1 MRHFV
6 APLQPQRN
14 DQQIGKNELSV
25 VPEPLH
31 VVRDFALPVHGES
44 AHAVQVESSHAVHR
58 ERVHSSACELCGH
71 LFAAPV
77 QDPNIKNNQ
86 EPDTRHRDPAAGL
99 GLAADQGELIL
110 SSDPET
116 RRELHKRLSH
126 VSQGHVPYWAN
137 CEACNRSRRL
147 TPARMRGD
155 RPEKEYQVD
164 QFMYR
169 SRCFIV
175 LVHVLAYAVAVTF
188 RPEGMSGREASTYL
202 EPWLAHFGLSRSGDT
217 KPSFYSDPEPLT
229 ISIAQAL
236 AERYE
241 GHSESF
247 APERHAPVAER
258 AVRTLK
264 GIVSSHELQLRENG
278 VVLGDDPGTL
288 EFLFRYAAHVHNRFA
303 VSVGSTMS
311 PLQKLRGHDHKPQ
324 LTYPFGAVVFAKVSR
339 SSKEEVDAKYAR
351 GVYLGPVLGS
361 TGHQVRVRLDSGETK
376 LIVAPG
382 LKLLYPLRYDA
393 SLLDGA
399 KALEGFVPPLD
410 EERFRELHLPYVPGG
425 GPSKEWVREHG
436 GTPRCPG
443 CSEEATSSRHSV
455 RCVRRY
461 QRWLRDA
468 VDNAL
473 EELDRDPPPAQGPP
487 AKRVRF
493 GDSEVR
499 EFSAPSAPSE
509 GEVEV
514 PQIDAEANDHLSDYE
529 PSLPSDDE
537 GEDDLM
543 GVAEAPKDDRPA
555 IRLLEEMWAC
565 GCVRYVPAPLTAC
578 DVYDLQAFCSLLV
591 DGRSSCDKLPY
602 SCIASLGNVEHEH
615 VEHDVGRLS
624 LGVPVGRS
632 SMSVPVGRSS
642 VDTSLGRSGMSMSVG
657 RSDQSACNGQ
667 DQEREGAYMPI
678 GDRWVWVSRPRV
690 SYDDIDG
697 IQPENKE
704 SWEGM
709 KTEVKAVDSLQIGL
723 LRSRSEVDHY
733 QAENPGCR
741 VIKSRWVLTQK
752 APGLVRA
759 RLVAKDFAHG
769 RPSAWDLGLSSNTAS
784 VEALKLILSRA
795 AKGRMRIWGLDI
807 STAFLFANVVQPT
820 VVELP
825 SSFCLEGGGTAYLIL
840 EKALYGLRSA
850 SLSWQRHLS
859 KIMVGLGLKAS
870 PLEPTLFN
878 GWVQLGQKWTYI
890 IALAYVD
897 DLLIVSDSQ
906 EGVEFIHKSLS
917 AVLKVKVTGRLHEDG
932 QLEFLG
938 RLIKLDGNN
947 ITLGVKP
954 EYVRSVFSAFGW
966 TEKDLAKIK
975 PVATTPD
982 IRALYDAE
990 DPESPSPSLSAEA
1003 AGRFRSCLGKI
1014 GWLTQTR
1021 TDITYFHSM
1030 LSKGQAAPRMVHE
1043 DALRKFLRW
1052 FVGCPLLDQ
1061 IFPAGNGET
1070 LEEEGA
1076 ALVAFCDSNW
1086 GSESSTGRKSTSGG
1100 VIYIVAGSLWFCV
1113 KGYSR
1118 LQTVVALSS
1127 AEAELFAIA
1136 EAAKE
1141 IAGLGQLASHI
1152 WGELTKPLAIYTDS
1166 ASARQIAGMEG
1177 FLRRMRHVDIRLCF
1191 IQDRVHQHELVIN
1204 GVPGEENVSDLLTKN
1219 LNRPQ
1224 TLKHTTTLGLED
1236 IHQVDLCAVPVV
1248 RSCVFLAGLL
1258 NSIFDSTELEWER
1271 FLGLCE
1277 LPTSYGTLLVE
1288 FCTDP
1293 QSSFVTTG
1301 CDYSVFVLPVTLEV
1315 DGTSPETVER
1325 LMSAM
1330 DVARSWG
1337 MKVVL
1342 WSSTPCTGGS
1352 PWQRKHLH
1360 HNPRHQEHLQALFT
1374 VHRKLWKS
1382 WLKLNTHPQVS
1393 VWVME
1398 WPQRCS
1404 YWGWQSTKSFLR
1416 SRSHHEGLVHGCMA
1430 GMVGQD
1436 KSFGEENLEACFER
1450 CGFLFKSCHEPLH
1463 VMVAMIIH
1471 RRLTLRLHNTI
1482 RGAFAETALAALR
1495 LG

>member
-1 MRHFV
+1 M
-6 APLQPQRN
+6 
-14 DQQIGKNELSV
+14 
-25 VPEPLH
+25 
-31 VVRDFALPVHGES
+31 
-44 AHAVQVESSHAVHR
+44 
-58 ERVHSSACELCGH
+58 
-71 LFAAPV
+71 
-77 QDPNIKNNQ
+77 
-86 EPDTRHRDPAAGL
+86 
-99 GLAADQGELIL
+99 
-110 SSDPET
+110 
-116 RRELHKRLSH
+116 
-126 VSQGHVPYWAN
+126 
-137 CEACNRSRRL
+137 
-147 TPARMRGD
+147 
-155 RPEKEYQVD
+155 
-164 QFMYR
+164 
-169 SRCFIV
+169 
-175 LVHVLAYAVAVTF
+175 
-188 RPEGMSGREASTYL
+188 
-202 EPWLAHFGLSRSGDT
+202 
-217 KPSFYSDPEPLT
+217 
-229 ISIAQAL
+229 
-236 AERYE
+236 
-241 GHSESF
+241 
-247 APERHAPVAER
+247 
-258 AVRTLK
+258 
-264 GIVSSHELQLRENG
+264 
-278 VVLGDDPGTL
+278 
-288 EFLFRYAAHVHNRFA
+288 
-303 VSVGSTMS
+303 
-311 PLQKLRGHDHKPQ
+311 
-324 LTYPFGAVVFAKVSR
+324 
-339 SSKEEVDAKYAR
+339 
-351 GVYLGPVLGS
+351 
-361 TGHQVRVRLDSGETK
+361 
-376 LIVAPG
+376 
-382 LKLLYPLRYDA
+382 
-393 SLLDGA
+393 
-399 KALEGFVPPLD
+399 
-410 EERFRELHLPYVPGG
+410 
-425 GPSKEWVREHG
+425 
-436 GTPRCPG
+436 
-443 CSEEATSSRHSV
+443 
-455 RCVRRY
+455 
-461 QRWLRDA
+461 
-468 VDNAL
+468 
-473 EELDRDPPPAQGPP
+473 
-487 AKRVRF
+487 
-493 GDSEVR
+493 
-499 EFSAPSAPSE
+499 
-509 GEVEV
+509 
-514 PQIDAEANDHLSDYE
+514 
-529 PSLPSDDE
+529 
-537 GEDDLM
+537 
-543 GVAEAPKDDRPA
+543 
-555 IRLLEEMWAC
+555 
-565 GCVRYVPAPLTAC
+565 
-578 DVYDLQAFCSLLV
+578 
-591 DGRSSCDKLPY
+591 
-602 SCIASLGNVEHEH
+602 
-615 VEHDVGRLS
+615 EHDVGR
-624 LGVPVGRS
+624 S
-632 SMSVPVGRSS
+632 SFSVSVDRSS
-642 VDTSLGRSGMSMSVG
+642 VSMSVG
-657 RSDQSACNGQ
+657 RSDSVSVGRSVGRSDPSACKVPRSR
-667 DQEREGAYMPI
+667 ERGHIYAHWGSLGLGFQTLGAPTTTSM
-678 GDRWVWVSRPRV
+678 GSQLDS
-690 SYDDIDG
+690 
-697 IQPENKE
+697 KE

-709 KTEVKAVDSLQIGL
+709 KTEVKAVDSLQVGL
-723 LRSRSEVDHY
+723 LRSRSEVDRY
-733 QAENPGCR
+733 QEENPGCR

-769 RPSAWDLGLSSNTAS
+769 RPSALDLGLSSNTAS

-795 AKGRMRIWGLDI
+795 AKGRMRVWGLDI

-825 SSFCLEGGGTAYLIL
+825 NSFCLEGGSTAYLIL

-870 PLEPTLFN
+870 PLEPTLFS

-966 TEKDLAKIK
+966 TEKDLAKVK
-975 PVATTPD
+975 PMATTPD

-990 DPESPSPSLSAEA
+990 DPESPSPSLSVEA

-1030 LSKGQAAPRMVHE
+1030 LSRGQAAPRMVHE

-1052 FVGCPLLDQ
+1052 LVGRPLLDQ
-1061 IFPAGNGET
+1061 VFPAGSGET

-1076 ALVAFCDSNW
+1076 TLVAFCDSNW

-1100 VIYIVAGSLWFCV
+1100 VIYVVAGSLWFCV

-1141 IAGLGQLASHI
+1141 ISGLGQLASHV
-1152 WGELTKPLAIYTDS
+1152 WGELSKPLAIYTDS

-1191 IQDRVHQHELVIN
+1191 IQDRVHQNELVIN

-1236 IHQVDLCAVPVV
+1236 VHQVDLCTVPVV

-1258 NSIFDSTELEWER
+1258 NSIFDNTELEWER

-1277 LPTSYGTLLVE
+1277 LPTSYGTLFIE

-1293 QSSFVTTG
+1293 QSSFVTAG
-1301 CDYSVFVLPVTLEV
+1301 CDYSVFVLPVTVEV

-1325 LMSAM
+1325 LMTAM

-1360 HNPRHQEHLQALFT
+1360 HNPQHQEHLQALFT

-1436 KSFGEENLEACFER
+1436 NLLVKKTWKLVSNDADFIRTMSRAFACDGSHDHSQKFDLKATQHYPR
-1450 CGFLFKSCHEPLH
+1450 
-1463 VMVAMIIH
+1463 
-1471 RRLTLRLHNTI
+1471 
-1482 RGAFAETALAALR
+1482 AFAETALATLR